1 MSATFNH
8 CPASLSPLVL
18 EVLTAETAPVRESSD
33 QQPISTQGIHD
44 KTMALQGEDFD
55 QLMVL
60 YYHAFGSPFSC
71 HDEKKGIEHTLSFVN
86 KPEVLRE
93 TITDDSRQYTVRI
106 QLLKLPG

>member
-8 CPASLSPLVL
+8 CPESLSPLVL

-33 QQPISTQGIHD
+33 PGPISTQGIHD
-44 KTMALQGEDFD
+44 KTMSLQGEDFD

-60 YYHAFGSPFSC
+60 YYQAFGSPFSC

-93 TITDDSRQYTVRI
+93 TITNDSRQYTVRI
-106 QLLKLPG
+106 QLMKLPG